1 MALTL
6 GANSI
11 NKLYLG
17 STAINKAYLGAT
29 VLFSGGGAVPFSPAS
44 LFAGGQ
50 QGLWLEVVQSGEFSP
65 ASLFAG
71 GIAGAWY
78 DPSDLTTLFQD
89 SAGTTPVTAS
99 GQPVGKMLD
108 KSGNGNHATQAT
120 SSKRPTYMSGSGLHW
135 LAFDGADDVLDV
147 PLIAQ
152 GVWDYAMA
160 YAPAARDFLV
170 SHRTGSPGGWVG
182 VGLDGSP
189 STDLDDNSGT
199 QVSIRFNNVVSTATT
214 RGGQYT
220 LAQNASRVTVN
231 YNLTGTNT
239 GTGLAIGQYGSG
251 LTTPGSVYGYFL
263 RQGTLTVAQHTF
275 LDDYFRG
282 KI

>member
-1 MALTL
+1 
-6 GANSI
+6 
-11 NKLYLG
+11 
-17 STAINKAYLGAT
+17 
-29 VLFSGGGAVPFSPAS
+29 
-44 LFAGGQ
+44 
-50 QGLWLEVVQSGEFSP
+50 
-65 ASLFAG
+65 
-71 GIAGAWY
+71 
-78 DPSDLTTLFQD
+78 
-89 SAGTTPVTAS
+89 
-99 GQPVGKMLD
+99 MLD

-182 VGLDGSP
+182 IGLDGEP

-220 LAQNASRVTVN
+220 LAQNASRVAIN
-231 YNLTGTNT
+231 YNLTDIAS
-239 GTGLAIGQYGSG
+239 TGLAIGQYDGRI
-251 LTTPGSVYGYFL
+251 TTPGSVYGYFL

>member
-1 MALTL
+1 MR
-6 GANSI
+6 
-11 NKLYLG
+11 
-17 STAINKAYLGAT
+17 
-29 VLFSGGGAVPFSPAS
+29 SGGFSPAS

-71 GIAGAWY
+71 GTDGAWF
-78 DPSDLTTLFQD
+78 DPSDLSTLFQD

-108 KSGNGNHATQAT
+108 KSGNGNHATQAI
-120 SSKRPTYMSGSGLHW
+120 SAKRPTYMSGSGLHW

-160 YAPAARDFLV
+160 YAPDARDFMV

-189 STDLDDNSGT
+189 STDLDDNPGT

-220 LAQNASRVTVN
+220 LAQNASRVAVN
-231 YNLTGTNT
+231 YNLTDIS
-239 GTGLAIGQYGSG
+239 GTGLAIGQYAAKA
-251 LTTPGSVYGYFL
+251 TTPGSVYGYFL